1 MSNSTLKWYINQID
15 TINENLDNNIDL
27 SKVEPILLKHLQKVS
42 KNLKSSVNG
51 MYFKS
56 KSIKNIVS

>member
-56 KSIKNIVS
+56 QSIKNIVS

>member
-27 SKVEPILLKHLQKVS
+27 TKVEPILLKHLQKVS